1 MSSWVTLIT
10 NEWRLKLLAFV
21 LAVLMLGAV
30 AFSQNPPTIK
40 AITVG
45 LNYNV
50 KDGLVLINPPS
61 KTTVSVSGLADVIA
75 RVDPDSNLIAT
86 VDASNA
92 SAGQAVKMKIQAT
105 TTVRGVTITQPA
117 PIAVNVDTR
126 TLKEVPV
133 QVGARAAPG
142 WSITKAVATCPG
154 SVTPDPCRVHF
165 DGPASWETNL
175 IAVATLPGSNVSAT
189 TIDSPSQRI
198 QLGNSSGSLDI
209 AAIRTIPSAA
219 LDVTSVN
226 LHVEAVAGVT
236 SSTVPL
242 LDAAPSHG
250 PPTGYRVTAVTIS
263 PLTVVISGDPTA
275 VNRNRNIVLPAVD
288 LSSSRSDVTFQ
299 LNITYPNGVSGQIE
313 TATVKYSIARNP
325 NVT

>member
-10 NEWRLKLLAFV
+10 NEWRLKLLAFG

-40 AITVG
+40 TITVG

-61 KTTVSVSGLADVIA
+61 KTTLSVSGLAADIA

-86 VDASNA
+86 VDASSA
-92 SAGQAVKMKIQAT
+92 SVGQAVKMKIAAT
-105 TTVRGVTITQPA
+105 TTIRGLTIATPA

-126 TLKEVPV
+126 TVKEVPV
-133 QVGARAAPG
+133 QVGARAAAG
-142 WSITKAVATCPG
+142 WSITKAIAVCPG
-154 SVTPDPCRVHF
+154 SVTPDPCRIHF
-165 DGPASWETNL
+165 DGPESWETNL
-175 IAVATLPGSNVSAT
+175 TAVATLPPNVNAT
-189 TIDSPSQRI
+189 TIDFPNQRI

-242 LDAAPSHG
+242 VDAAPSHG
-250 PPTGYRVTAVTIS
+250 PPTGYRVTGVTIS
-263 PLTVVISGDPTA
+263 PLTVLITGDPAA
-275 VNRNRNIVLPAVD
+275 VGRIRNILLPAVD
-288 LSSSRSDVTFQ
+288 LSANRSDVTFE
-299 LNITYPNGVSGQIE
+299 LNIVYPNGVSGPVE
-313 TATVKYSIARNP
+313 TATVKYTIARNP
-325 NVT
+325 NVA

>member
-1 MSSWVTLIT
+1 MSSWVTLVT
-10 NEWRLKLLAFV
+10 NEWRLKLLAFL

-40 AITVG
+40 TITVG

-61 KTTVSVSGLADVIA
+61 KTTVGVSGLADVIA

-92 SAGQAVKMKIQAT
+92 SAGQAVRVKIVAT
-105 TTVRGVTITQPA
+105 TTIRGLTITQPA

-126 TLKEVPV
+126 TVKEVPV

-142 WSITKAVATCPG
+142 WSITKAIANCPG
-154 SVTPDPCRVHF
+154 SVTPDPCRIHF
-165 DGPASWETNL
+165 DGPTSWETNL
-175 IAVATLPGSNVSAT
+175 TAVATLPGSNVSAT

-242 LDAAPSHG
+242 VDAAPSHG
-250 PPTGYRVTAVTIS
+250 PPTGYRVTGVTIS
-263 PLTVVISGDPTA
+263 PLTVVITGDPAA
-275 VNRNRNIVLPAVD
+275 VGRIRNIQLPAVD

-299 LNITYPNGVSGQIE
+299 LNIVYPNGVSGPVE
-313 TATVKYSIARNP
+313 TATVKYTIARNP

>member
-1 MSSWVTLIT
+1 MSSWVALIT
-10 NEWRLKLLAFV
+10 NEWRLKLLAFL

-61 KTTVSVSGLADVIA
+61 KTTVGVSGLADVIA

-86 VDASNA
+86 VDASHA
-92 SAGQAVKMKIQAT
+92 SAGQAVKMSITAT
-105 TTVRGVTITQPA
+105 STVRGLTITPPA

-126 TLKEVPV
+126 TVKEVPV

-142 WSITKAVATCPG
+142 WSITKALATCPG
-154 SVTPDPCRVHF
+154 SVTPDPCHIHF
-165 DGPASWETNL
+165 DGPESWETNL
-175 IAVATLPGSNVSAT
+175 TATATLPPTVNAT
-189 TIDSPSQRI
+189 TIDFPNQRI

-242 LDAAPSHG
+242 VDAAPSHG
-250 PPTGYRVTAVTIS
+250 PPTGYRVTGVTIS
-263 PLTVVISGDPTA
+263 PLTVVITGDPAA
-275 VNRNRNIVLPAVD
+275 VGRIRNILLPAVD
-288 LSSSRSDVTFQ
+288 LSASRSDVTIQ
-299 LNITYPNGVSGQIE
+299 LNIVYPNGVSGPVE
-313 TATVKYSIARNP
+313 TATVKYTIARNP